1 MSVQHRVGDHD
12 FQYEADSTW
21 QQLPD
26 GWDLVEAVG
35 MATDSQDRVY
45 VFNRGEHPLIV
56 FERDGSFV
64 TAWGEGDFVRPHGIW
79 IGRDDT
85 LYLTDDCDHT
95 IRRYTTEGKKLMTL
109 GTSGLASDTGVTGSD
124 YRTITQP
131 GGPFNLP
138 TNLAV
143 APDGMLFVTDGYGN
157 CCVHKFDAEGKF
169 LLSWGEPGDGPG
181 QFHLPH
187 GIGIGSDGRLFVADR
202 ENSRIQIF
210 NSEGEFLDQWTDVAR
225 PCEVFLDSGDRVFV
239 AELGWHAGLSDPQPD
254 RTGGRVSI
262 FSPSGE
268 LLSRFGGGK
277 DPYQPGDFV
286 APHDIWVDSHGD
298 IYVGEVTMSAA
309 VSRGLVKEDCPSL
322 QKFTFVG

>member
-1 MSVQHRVGDHD
+1 MSVQHRVGNND
-12 FQYEADSTW
+12 FQYEADSEW

-56 FERDGSFV
+56 FDRDGSFI

-95 IRRYTTEGKKLMTL
+95 IRRYTTEGMKLMTL

-169 LLSWGEPGDGPG
+169 LFSWGEPGDGPG

-210 NSEGEFLDQWTDVAR
+210 NSEGEFLDQWIDVAR
-225 PCEVFLDSGDRVFV
+225 PCEVFLDSDDRVFV
-239 AELGWHAGLSDPQPD
+239 AELGWHAGLPDPQPD

-262 FSPSGE
+262 FSSSGE

-322 QKFTFVG
+322 QKFTFLG

>member
-1 MSVQHRVGDHD
+1 MSVQHRVGNND
-12 FQYEADSTW
+12 FQYEADSEW

-56 FERDGSFV
+56 FDPDGSFV
-64 TAWGEGDFVRPHGIW
+64 TAWGEGEFVRPHGIW

-95 IRRYTTEGKKLMTL
+95 IRRYTTEGMKLMTL

-169 LLSWGEPGDGPG
+169 LFSWGEPGDGPG

-210 NSEGEFLDQWTDVAR
+210 NSEGEFLDQWIDVAR
-225 PCEVFLDSGDRVFV
+225 PCEVFLDSDDRVFV
-239 AELGWHAGLSDPQPD
+239 AELGWHAGLPDPQPD

-262 FSPSGE
+262 FSSSGE

-322 QKFTFVG
+322 QKFTFLG

>member
-1 MSVQHRVGDHD
+1 MSVQHRVGNND
-12 FQYEADSTW
+12 FQYEADSEW

-56 FERDGSFV
+56 FDRDGSFI
-64 TAWGEGDFVRPHGIW
+64 TAWGEGEFVRPHGIW
-79 IGRDDT
+79 IGRDDS

-95 IRRYTTEGKKLMTL
+95 IRRYTAEGMKLMTL

-169 LLSWGEPGDGPG
+169 LFSWGEPGDGPG

-225 PCEVFLDSGDRVFV
+225 PCEVFLDSDDRVFV
-239 AELGWHAGLSDPQPD
+239 AELGWHAGLPDPQPD

-262 FSPSGE
+262 FSSSGE

-277 DPYQPGDFV
+277 DPYQPGDFI

-322 QKFTFVG
+322 QKFTFLG

>member
-1 MSVQHRVGDHD
+1 MSVQHRVGNND
-12 FQYEADSTW
+12 FQYEADSEW

-56 FERDGSFV
+56 FDRDGSFV

-95 IRRYTTEGKKLMTL
+95 IRRYTTEGMKLMTL

-138 TNLAV
+138 TNLAI

-169 LLSWGEPGDGPG
+169 LFSWGEPGDGPG

-225 PCEVFLDSGDRVFV
+225 PCEVFIDSDDRVFV
-239 AELGWHAGLSDPQPD
+239 AELGWHAGLPDPQPD

-262 FSPSGE
+262 FSSSGE

-277 DPYQPGDFV
+277 DPYQPGDFI

-322 QKFTFVG
+322 QKFTFLG